1 MNTDFFIACA
11 IVFGGWVS
19 IGVFCHLVWGVR
31 YIGFD
36 FKKRESYSMLFL
48 AAVLGPMAYK
58 ILVAHH
64 RRMAQIK
71 KIFDEVVR
79 ALEEQDKNN
88 NKNDK

>member
-1 MNTDFFIACA
+1 
-11 IVFGGWVS
+11 
-19 IGVFCHLVWGVR
+19 
-31 YIGFD
+31 
-36 FKKRESYSMLFL
+36 MLFL